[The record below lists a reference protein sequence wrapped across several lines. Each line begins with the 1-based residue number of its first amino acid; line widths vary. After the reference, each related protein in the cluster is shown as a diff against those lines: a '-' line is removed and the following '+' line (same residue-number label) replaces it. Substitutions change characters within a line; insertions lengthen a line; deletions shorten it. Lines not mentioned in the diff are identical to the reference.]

1 MILKRSTFLLLFIFF
16 METNDLEA
24 QIEGQVSL
32 WGMGQEG
39 GTKNWLAGAHFL
51 PQVSKG
57 WQPGDKLFLDIEA
70 SFLITTNFRIS
81 PLARSGP
88 DDVLQF
94 YRLWLRVSGE
104 QSELRLGRQKIN
116 FGPALL
122 LRPLMWFE
130 RIDARDPLQLTTGV
144 DALLFRYY
152 YQNNANFWIWTL
164 LSNGKTKGW
173 ESEATVKNAPEYGGR
188 LQYPLGKGEIAT
200 TFHYRR
206 IAKDRFTG
214 NAADEYRLAFD
225 GKWDYVAGIW
235 FSLSSFYRTPSSRI
249 FRYFTLF
256 TAGADYTFSIG
267 NGLHVIAEHLWMNAG
282 PVLFS
287 GLTARELSGLSL
299 DYPLSLVD
307 TIRMVVFIDHYS
319 GTWFR
324 FLTWQQL
331 YDMWSVNLNFFW
343 NAKNGRILPQQ
354 EIGPVQAFSGAGI
367 QLQLVYDF

>member
-1 MILKRSTFLLLFIFF
+1 MLQL
-16 METNDLEA
+16 
-24 QIEGQVSL
+24 SL
-32 WGMGQEG
+32 
-39 GTKNWLAGAHFL
+39 AHFL

-57 WQPGDKLFLDIEA
+57 WEATDKLLLDIEA
-70 SFLITTNFRIS
+70 SLLATTNFHIS
-81 PLARSGP
+81 PFARSGP
-88 DDVLQF
+88 DDILQT

-104 QSELRLGRQKIN
+104 RFELRLGRQKIN

-152 YQNNANFWIWTL
+152 YKNNANLWIWTL

-173 ESEATVKNAPEYGGR
+173 ESEASVKNAPEYGAR
-188 LQYPLGKGEIAT
+188 FQHPLGKGEIAGT
-200 TFHYRR
+200 VHYRR

-214 NAADEYRLAFD
+214 KAADEYRLALD
-225 GKWDYVAGIW
+225 GKWDYTAGIW
-235 FSLSSFYRTPSSRI
+235 FSLSLTCRDPSSEVI
-249 FRYFTLF
+249 KYFTLLN
-256 TAGADYTFSIG
+256 AGADYTFGIG

-287 GLTARELSGLSL
+287 GLTERELTGLSL

-307 TIRMVVFIDHYS
+307 TIRMIVFIDHFS
-319 GTWFR
+319 GNWFR

-331 YDMWSVNLNFFW
+331 YDMWSVNLNIFW
-343 NAKNGRILPQQ
+343 NAKNDRILPQQ
-354 EIGPVQAFSGAGI
+354 EISTIQAFTGAGI